1 MLKSYAYLY
10 DLLSLFGFLVLV
22 YSFSFL
28 SILDF
33 QHSLVYLLVSM
44 HHVQRMPF
52 WFYLCIPL
60 PLEKLSILVL
70 IGRLFSWQRSFYW
83 LPVGYLWCLS
93 CLYQLFY
100 HVYISCFISV
110 VLFILFCFTIRLVLA
125 LTGTCVKQNSIR
137 WYIIRRKKNVIDDV
151 VIFFFA
157 RNILPCETFSITV
170 KLFLG
175 S

>member
-100 HVYISCFISV
+100 ISCFV
-110 VLFILFCFTIRLVLA
+110 YTILFHDQIGSCPDWYMCKAKFYPLIYHPAQKKRY
-125 LTGTCVKQNSIR
+125 R
-137 WYIIRRKKNVIDDV
+137 WCCN
-151 VIFFFA
+151 FFFA